1 MTRRYEGDKEGWGDL
16 EGRYVEGRY
25 SCHSWL
31 GDLGWEMP
39 VVSRSL
45 NRGRF
50 LVLLVHRQYK

>member
-31 GDLGWEMP
+31 GDL
-39 VVSRSL
+39 R
-45 NRGRF
+45 
-50 LVLLVHRQYK
+50 